1 MRNRRNASLDQPWL
15 PIAAVI
21 GVIAVVAIAAIFF
34 LGGGGTSSSPSS
46 SGASS
51 PTGTSSVAPE
61 TTLLKNS
68 GVSAITIKPTTTAS
82 VSATG
87 TWVEV
92 NYIGSFIGKYGTT
105 GNMSV
110 AQDSGDKVY
119 QIETNGM
126 ISATFQKQDRSTTH
140 DLTVQIWKD
149 GKAVKFAKNSSAFG
163 IVTIDYTP

>member
-34 LGGGGTSSSPSS
+34 LGGGGSSSP
-46 SGASS
+46 ASS
-51 PTGTSSVAPE
+51 PGVPSPQTSSVAPQ

-68 GVSAITIKPTTTAS
+68 GVSSITIKPTATIS

-92 NYIGSFIGKYGTT
+92 NYIGSFIGKYGTA

-119 QIETNGM
+119 PIETNGT
-126 ISATFQKQDRSTTH
+126 ISAVFQKQDRSTTH
-140 DLTVQIWKD
+140 DLTVQIWKN
-149 GKAVKFAKNSSAFG
+149 GKAVKFATNGSAYG
-163 IVTIDYTP
+163 VVTLNYTP